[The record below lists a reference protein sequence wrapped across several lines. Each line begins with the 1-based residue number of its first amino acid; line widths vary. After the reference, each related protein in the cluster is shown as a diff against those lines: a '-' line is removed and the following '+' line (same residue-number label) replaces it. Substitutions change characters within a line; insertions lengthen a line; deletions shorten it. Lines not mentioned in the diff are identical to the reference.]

1 MTPAAFEVRFA
12 ESWVAR
18 GWARA
23 GDRVVVACSGGMD
36 SLVLLHLLRFT
47 VPELSALEID
57 LGAAHFDHIMRPGS
71 SDDAAWVRGLAAA
84 WDVPLSE
91 GRAPRVPGTEA
102 EARWLRYDFLH
113 GIVDRGEAQWVL
125 TAHHADD
132 QIETLLYRISRGTG
146 IEGLR
151 GIPATRA
158 PGIARPLLSFSR
170 AEIEAYAARHRLQP
184 RVDPT
189 NQSSRFARN
198 RIRHEILPRLD
209 AIHPG
214 ARAAILRLAR
224 NSDRTATALEA
235 LLRPRLDALT
245 LGWERHGRVLDRD
258 GLLTEA
264 PEVRSELLRRA
275 TRSLGVGLSE
285 AGTATAV
292 EFISRGS
299 SGQRVDLPGGLVL
312 SREFDRVRLD
322 RRAQLDRGDR
332 LDRGEG
338 GSNGLTID
346 VPTAGTGRLILG
358 GRRWLCAWGTVPE
371 SNSNWTCTDLSL
383 DRLGFPLEL
392 RGWSAGDRTGT
403 TGGTRKL
410 KKLFVERKVPRSDR
424 DRIPVLSDSVGR
436 VVWIPG
442 VHLDPTVAAGPGE
455 SRWSIGVRDAGH
467 V

>member
-1 MTPAAFEVRFA
+1 MTSAAFEVRFVENWGEQA
-12 ESWVAR
+12 WVR
-18 GWARA
+18 P

-47 VPELSALEID
+47 VPELGLSVLETD

-84 WDVPLSE
+84 WDVPLIE
-91 GRAPRVPGTEA
+91 GRAPRIPGTEA
-102 EARWLRYDFLH
+102 EARRLRYDFLH

-132 QIETLLYRISRGTG
+132 QIETLLYRIVRGTG

-151 GIPATRA
+151 GIPATRP
-158 PGIARPLLSFSR
+158 PGVARPLLPFSR
-170 AEIEAYAARHRLQP
+170 AEIETYAARHRLQP

-189 NQSSRFARN
+189 NESSRFARN

-224 NSDRTATALEA
+224 NSDRTSTALEA

-245 LGWERHGRVLDRD
+245 LGREQHGLVLGRD

-275 TRSLGVGLSE
+275 ARSLGVGLSE

-322 RRAQLDRGDR
+322 RG
-332 LDRGEG
+332 DRGEG
-338 GSNGLTID
+338 ESTSGLTID
-346 VPTAGTGRLILG
+346 TPTVGTGRLTLG
-358 GRRWLCAWGTVPE
+358 GRLWLCAWGTI
-371 SNSNWTCTDLSL
+371 SKSSTNWTCTELSL

-392 RGWSAGDRTGT
+392 RGWGAGDRTGT

-410 KKLFVERKVPRSDR
+410 KKLFVERKIPRSER
-424 DRIPVLSDSVGR
+424 DRIPVLSDSEGR

-442 VHLDPTVAAGPGE
+442 THLDPTFAAGPGE
-455 SRWSIGVRDAGH
+455 SRWCIGVRDAGH